1 MNIETIDDMIAVLNK
16 AKSLIGGDAPISLYS
31 ASGGLNLEAND
42 NIFIENRALVINTSD
57 MVMSPYRNSVGT
69 LRIQVENKIRI
80 LGGVYCV

>member
-42 NIFIENRALVINTSD
+42 NVVIDNHALVINASD
-57 MVMSPYRNSVGT
+57 MVIKPT
-69 LRIQVENKIRI
+69 EFL
-80 LGGVYCV
+80 